1 MFELGL
7 GEVALAF
14 TAASSKTDQA
24 AIAQLLS
31 EHGPDD
37 FVPAWLQ
44 HRGVAWATD
53 LIPSLVNLEKSQ

>member
-14 TAASSKTDQA
+14 TAASSKSDQA
-24 AIAQLLS
+24 AISQLFA
-31 EHGPDD
+31 EHGPDG

-53 LIPSLVNLEKSQ
+53 LIPNLVNLEKSL

>member
-24 AIAQLLS
+24 IIDQLLA
-31 EHGPDD
+31 EHGRDG

-44 HRGVAWATD
+44 KRGVAWAMD
-53 LIPSLVNLEKSQ
+53 LIPNLGNLERSL